1 MFIRV
6 NLLLSSLC
14 ALTVLKYSCLALS
27 FERYLFAA
35 TIYLHIAVAEQ
46 VSSMSTEQAIST
58 DERRVAKTEGSRR
71 AREDKVSLMQTD
83 DYVCIQP
90 ATPLRQ
96 AIEVMKQDEGGCAI
110 VCEGDKVVGMFT
122 ERDLLTKIIGE
133 EIDLESP
140 VSNWMSPAVLTL
152 TPDATIGDAVDLMN
166 IKSFRNI
173 PLVKDGKL
181 VGSIS
186 VFDVI
191 SYLAESYPKA
201 TMNLPPITN
210 QVMEREDGG

>member
-1 MFIRV
+1 
-6 NLLLSSLC
+6 
-14 ALTVLKYSCLALS
+14 
-27 FERYLFAA
+27 
-35 TIYLHIAVAEQ
+35 
-46 VSSMSTEQAIST
+46 
-58 DERRVAKTEGSRR
+58 
-71 AREDKVSLMQTD
+71 MQTD
-83 DYVCIQP
+83 DYVCIAP
-90 ATPLRQ
+90 TTPLRQ

-110 VCEGDKVVGMFT
+110 VCERDKVVGMFT
-122 ERDLLTKIIGE
+122 ERDLLTKIVGE